1 MNIRMTARR
10 LYHRLLSA
18 PCHLVAG
25 RLAFARRAYDTAK
38 AHFRK
43 VLDVN
48 PDHFSSHVFLARISL
63 LEENESEAF
72 RQMLA
77 ARRIDPLRFARL
89 GLGEEYG
96 VLADP
101 NGSPSADPFLEDGF
115 LRLGSGGADAPIA
128 STGLES
134 NRGIGFRAPRQL
146 STRPAQGDLG
156 SPTERESAGDFTS
169 AEEALRFKDLPPI
182 TRDDIASIDWDRV
195 DSRAFERRQGI

>member
-18 PCHLVAG
+18 PCHLLAG
-25 RLAFARRAYDTAK
+25 RLAFARHAFDTAK
-38 AHFRK
+38 AHFLK

-48 PDHFSSHVFLARISL
+48 PDHFASHVYLARISL

-77 ARRIDPLRFARL
+77 ARRIDPRRFARL

-96 VLADP
+96 VTAGP
-101 NGSPSADPFLEDGF
+101 NGALSPDPFLEDGF
-115 LRLGSGGADAPIA
+115 LRLGSGSADAGIA
-128 STGLES
+128 STGIES
-134 NRGIGFRAPRQL
+134 NRGIGFRSPRRL
-146 STRPAQGDLG
+146 STRPAHGDLG
-156 SPTERESAGDFTS
+156 SPAEPPRPGDFTS

-182 TRDDIASIDWDRV
+182 TRDDIASIDWERV
-195 DSRAFERRQGI
+195 DSRAFERGRGI